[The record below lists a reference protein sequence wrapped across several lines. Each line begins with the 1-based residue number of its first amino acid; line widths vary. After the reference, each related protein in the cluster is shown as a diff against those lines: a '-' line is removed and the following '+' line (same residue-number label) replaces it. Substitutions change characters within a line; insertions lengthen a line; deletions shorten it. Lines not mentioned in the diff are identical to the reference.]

1 MLASVVEKKYRHNAE
16 DRVVKFT
23 SMSTQ
28 GECFKNEI
36 YRNKKCTSIN
46 RNQNGAC
53 EYACKLKYK
62 MV

>member
-28 GECFKNEI
+28 GKCFKNEI
-36 YRNKKCTSIN
+36 YRNI
-46 RNQNGAC
+46 
-53 EYACKLKYK
+53 K
-62 MV
+62 MHIDK